1 MLLAARARTLQEAG
15 VRFDPAFTF
24 DFYDLDF
31 CRACEQ
37 AGLRLGTW
45 PIAVTHESVGKGI
58 SSAAWEAA
66 RAVYLAKWGR

>member
-1 MLLAARARTLQEAG
+1 M
-15 VRFDPAFTF
+15 RFDPAFTF